1 MHGVGI
7 MRTGTV
13 TASAAAAV
21 ALGLAGCSQ
30 SVEEAGGEYCANLDS
45 LRSEVSALTSL
56 VGGDATVEQL
66 QEQRDA
72 VGAAYDAVVGSAGDL
87 DQAVSDEADQAYQDY
102 QDAVAAIP
110 GDASLTEA
118 APQYA
123 AAVQAY
129 LADLGSIADQAGCA
143 TE

>member
-1 MHGVGI
+1 MS
-7 MRTGTV
+7 GTRIV
-13 TASAAAAV
+13 RARVVAAALGALV

-30 SVEEAGGEYCANLDS
+30 SVEEAGGEYCSDLDT
-45 LRSEVSALTSL
+45 LRGELAALTSL

-72 VGAAYDAVVGSAGDL
+72 VREAYDAAVSSAGDL
-87 DQAVSDEADQAYQDY
+87 DQAVSNEADQAYEDY
-102 QDAVAAIP
+102 QDAVDAIP

-118 APQYA
+118 GPQYV

-143 TE
+143 TQ

>member
-1 MHGVGI
+1 MSGFGVV
-7 MRTGTV
+7 RAGTV
-13 TASAAAAV
+13 TAVAAVV

-30 SVEEAGGEYCANLDS
+30 SVEEASGEYCADLDA
-45 LRSEVSALTSL
+45 LRGELSSLTSL

-72 VGAAYDAVVGSAGDL
+72 VSEAYDAVVSRGDDL
-87 DQAVSDEADQAYQDY
+87 DQAVSTEADQAYQAY
-102 QDAVAAIP
+102 QDAVDAIP

-129 LADLGSIADQAGCA
+129 LADLESIADQAGCA